1 MLNQKG
7 KVDFSS
13 AWDKL
18 MFKELEESYAVGKS
32 IILEHF
38 QQANKTS
45 NQPKDKASAI
55 SKSRKSEKHFEWDD
69 ELTLPQAAHDTV
81 LFVENIR
88 TEVVKSFSDVQKLA
102 ATREEKER
110 VVAKMNQLELEIQT

>member
-38 QQANKTS
+38 
-45 NQPKDKASAI
+45 
-55 SKSRKSEKHFEWDD
+55 
-69 ELTLPQAAHDTV
+69 
-81 LFVENIR
+81 
-88 TEVVKSFSDVQKLA
+88 
-102 ATREEKER
+102 
-110 VVAKMNQLELEIQT
+110 